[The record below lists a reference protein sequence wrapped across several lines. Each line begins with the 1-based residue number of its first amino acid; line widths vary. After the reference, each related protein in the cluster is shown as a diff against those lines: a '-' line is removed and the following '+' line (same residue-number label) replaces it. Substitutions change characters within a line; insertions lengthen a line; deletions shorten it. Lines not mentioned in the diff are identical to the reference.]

1 MAERTALEEC
11 RQRLET
17 SIHNFHSKVD
27 TMMEGLEHED
37 LSLRPVTEDLP
48 IEGMLMKI
56 LMNGRQWGQS
66 T

>member
-1 MAERTALEEC
+1 MAERTALGEH

-17 SIHNFHSKVD
+17 SICNFQSKVD

-66 T
+66 A